1 MAFTENFLEQIR
13 SRTHISEIVS
23 RRVRLIRKGRG
34 EHSGLCPF
42 HDEKTPSFTVNDIK
56 GFYHCFGCGAHG
68 SIFDFV
74 MKTDGLEFPEAVEIL
89 AAEAGLQ
96 IPKKDENFH
105 EKENRLQRERLLNL
119 LKAAMQWFRGQMN
132 DRDGSLALGYIK
144 DRGILPATAEH
155 FSIGFAPSARNQLKK
170 AMIKIG
176 FSEKELILV
185 GLIIQPE
192 DGRESYDRFR
202 NRLIF
207 PITDKRGRP
216 VGFGGRA
223 LSESSAK
230 YLNSPETNFFHKGSL
245 LYNLNGA
252 REEIKNL
259 GSLIVVEGYTDV
271 ISLWQ
276 AGIKNVV
283 APLGTA
289 LTDTQMMELWRLTSE
304 PVLSLDGDSAGIRA
318 AIRAAENAL
327 PLLKPNQSLRFSFL
341 PSGEDPDS
349 IIQKKGIEG
358 FHKYFEN
365 PLPLSEVLWRSAFVG
380 DFSTPERQAGLRQT
394 LYSLVGRMK
403 DKSVQKYY
411 QRYFNVKLE
420 EAFGNDFGQDGKK
433 NLFKGRNVSRISPRH
448 KLSLS
453 DGLGYGG
460 GGLARNRERVLVAT
474 VLNHPE
480 ILVDLIETAASVQF
494 ESEDLDRLYSRI
506 IDIVGKG
513 KPLDRE
519 ILKEQL
525 KKSGEESMVVQLTG
539 TNSGLV
545 EHFIKAEATQEEAV
559 IGWLDTLSMHMRG
572 AIKADCL
579 AAVKRLADEGS
590 DTAFEQLKALKEIEA
605 ESLSRLE
612 DNDTYRK

>member
-223 LSESSAK
+223 FSESSAK

-327 PLLKPNQSLRFSFL
+327 PLLKPNQSLRFS
-341 PSGEDPDS
+341 E
-349 IIQKKGIEG
+349 
-358 FHKYFEN
+358 
-365 PLPLSEVLWRSAFVG
+365 
-380 DFSTPERQAGLRQT
+380 
-394 LYSLVGRMK
+394 
-403 DKSVQKYY
+403 
-411 QRYFNVKLE
+411 
-420 EAFGNDFGQDGKK
+420 
-433 NLFKGRNVSRISPRH
+433 
-448 KLSLS
+448 
-453 DGLGYGG
+453 
-460 GGLARNRERVLVAT
+460 
-474 VLNHPE
+474 
-480 ILVDLIETAASVQF
+480 
-494 ESEDLDRLYSRI
+494 
-506 IDIVGKG
+506 
-513 KPLDRE
+513 
-519 ILKEQL
+519 
-525 KKSGEESMVVQLTG
+525 
-539 TNSGLV
+539 
-545 EHFIKAEATQEEAV
+545 
-559 IGWLDTLSMHMRG
+559 
-572 AIKADCL
+572 
-579 AAVKRLADEGS
+579 
-590 DTAFEQLKALKEIEA
+590 
-605 ESLSRLE
+605 
-612 DNDTYRK
+612 

>member
-89 AAEAGLQ
+89 ATEAGLQ
-96 IPKKDENFH
+96 IPKKDENLH

-119 LKAAMQWFRGQMN
+119 LKAAMEWFRGQMN
-132 DRDGSLALGYIK
+132 DHDGSLALRYIK

-170 AMIKIG
+170 AMTTIG
-176 FSEKELILV
+176 FSAKELILV

-223 LSESSAK
+223 LSESNAK
-230 YLNSPETNFFHKGSL
+230 YLNSPETKFFHKGSL
-245 LYNLNGA
+245 LYNLNGV

-276 AGIKNVV
+276 AGIKNAV

-289 LTDTQMMELWRLTSE
+289 LTDAQMMELWRLTSE
-304 PVLSLDGDSAGIRA
+304 PVLSLDGDSAGTRA
-318 AIRAAENAL
+318 AIRVAENAL

-349 IIQKKGIEG
+349 IIQKKGIEA

-365 PLPLSEVLWRSAFVG
+365 SLPLSEVLWRSAFVG

-394 LYSLVGRMK
+394 LYSLVDRMK

-420 EAFGNDFGQDGKK
+420 EAFGNDFRQDGKK
-433 NLFKGRNVSRISPRH
+433 SLFKGRNVSRISPRH

-474 VLNHPE
+474 ILNHPE

-513 KPLDRE
+513 EPLDRE

-525 KKSGEESMVVQLTG
+525 KKSGEESLVVQLTG
-539 TNSGLV
+539 KNSGLV